1 MNTKEIVIIGG
12 GPGGY
17 VAAIKAAQLG
27 GKVTLIEKEE
37 LGGTCLNC
45 GCIPTKVLLR
55 GVELLESVEGGK
67 DYGIQAGEVSVD
79 FAKLISRKDRA
90 VKNLVS
96 GVAGLMKSNKIEVIK
111 GKANLLSGGKIQVE
125 KGKQTTTL
133 QAGKIILATGSVS
146 ARPDIPGIDLPGV
159 IDSTG
164 ALQLKRVP
172 NSMVIIGA
180 GVIGL
185 EFGNIFAALRS
196 KVTILELLPQI
207 IPIEDGEIASALEES
222 LKRYKIQIF
231 TGTQVKEIT
240 KAKENLKVKA
250 LCQEG
255 EKEFEAEVVLV
266 AVGRKPNVEDLGLE
280 QAGVRYDKK
289 GIEINSRMET
299 NIPGIYAIG
308 DITGQLL
315 LAHVASA
322 QGEVAGEN
330 TMMRDTEFDSRVV
343 PRCIYTLPEVA
354 SVGFTEKEAK
364 ENGYTIKVGRFPF
377 TANGKAA
384 ILGERSGFVKIIA
397 DAKYGEILGVHIL
410 GPHAT
415 DLIGE
420 AVLAMRME
428 AVAEDIGQ
436 MIHPHPTLTEALK
449 EAALDVDGVALH
461 IPPKT
466 NLRNALKDGS

>member
-1 MNTKEIVIIGG
+1 MNTKGIVIIGG

-27 GKVTLIEKEE
+27 GKVTLIEKED

-55 GVELLESVEGGK
+55 GVEILESVESGK
-67 DYGIQAGEVSVD
+67 DYGIQAGEVTVD
-79 FAKLISRKDRA
+79 FTKLISRRDRV
-90 VKNLVS
+90 VKTLVS
-96 GVAGLMKSNKIEVIK
+96 GIAGLMKANRVEVIK
-111 GKANLLSGGKIQVE
+111 GKANLLSGGKVQVGI
-125 KGKQTTTL
+125 GKQTTTL
-133 QAGKIILATGSVS
+133 QAEKIILATGSVS
-146 ARPDIPGIDLPGV
+146 AWPDIPGIDLPGV

-164 ALQLKRVP
+164 ALQLKKVP
-172 NSMVIIGA
+172 SSMVIIGA

-185 EFGNIFAALRS
+185 EFGNIFAALGS

-207 IPIEDGEIASALEES
+207 IPTEDGEIASALEES
-222 LKRYKIQIF
+222 LKRYKIQIL

-250 LCQEG
+250 LRQEG
-255 EKEFEAEVVLV
+255 EKEFEAGVVLV
-266 AVGRKPNVEDLGLE
+266 AAGRKPNVDDLGLE
-280 QAGVRYDKK
+280 QAGVRYGKL
-289 GIEINSRMET
+289 GIEVNSKMET
-299 NIPGIYAIG
+299 NIPGIYAVG

-315 LAHVASA
+315 LAHFASA
-322 QGEVAGEN
+322 QGEVAAEN
-330 TMMRDTEFDSRVV
+330 AMMRNTEFDSRVV

-377 TANGKAA
+377 AANGKA
-384 ILGERSGFVKIIA
+384 IISGEHDGFIKIIA
-397 DAKYGEILGVHIL
+397 DAKYGEILGVCIL

-449 EAALDVDGVALH
+449 EAALDVNGVALH

-466 NLRNALKDGS
+466 RS

>member
-1 MNTKEIVIIGG
+1 MDAKEIIIIGG

-37 LGGTCLNC
+37 LGGTCLNW
-45 GCIPTKVLLR
+45 GCIPTKALLR
-55 GVELLESVEGGK
+55 GVEILEAVEGGK
-67 DYGIQAGEVSVD
+67 DYGIQAGKVIVD
-79 FAKLISRKDRA
+79 FTKLISRKDR
-90 VKNLVS
+90 VIKTLVS
-96 GVAGLMKSNKIEVIK
+96 GVAGLMKANKVEVIK
-111 GKANLLSGGKIQVE
+111 GKAKFLSRGKIQVE
-125 KGKQTTTL
+125 KEKQATTL
-133 QAGKIILATGSVS
+133 QAGKIIIATGSVS
-146 ARPDIPGIDLPGV
+146 VRPDIPGIDLPGV

-164 ALQLKRVP
+164 VLHLKRVP
-172 NSMVIIGA
+172 TSMVIIGA

-185 EFGNIFAALRS
+185 EFGNIFAALGS

-207 IPIEDGEIASALEES
+207 IPTEDGEIASALEEF
-222 LKRYKIQIF
+222 LKRYKIQIL
-231 TGTQVKEIT
+231 TRTQVKEIT
-240 KAKENLKVKA
+240 KVKENLWIKA

-255 EKEFEAEVVLV
+255 EKEFETEVVLV
-266 AVGRKPNVEDLGLE
+266 AAGRNPNVEDLGLE
-280 QAGVRYDKK
+280 RAGVRYDKK
-289 GIEINSRMET
+289 GISINSKMET

-308 DITGQLL
+308 DVTGQLL
-315 LAHVASA
+315 LAHFASA

-330 TMMRDTEFDSRVV
+330 AMMRDTEFDSRIV
-343 PRCIYTLPEVA
+343 PRCIYTLPEIA

-397 DAKYGEILGVHIL
+397 DAKYGEILGVHII

-420 AVLAMRME
+420 ALLAMHME
-428 AVAEDIGQ
+428 AVVEDIGQ

-449 EAALDVDGVALH
+449 EAALDIGGLALH

-466 NLRNALKDGS
+466 KS